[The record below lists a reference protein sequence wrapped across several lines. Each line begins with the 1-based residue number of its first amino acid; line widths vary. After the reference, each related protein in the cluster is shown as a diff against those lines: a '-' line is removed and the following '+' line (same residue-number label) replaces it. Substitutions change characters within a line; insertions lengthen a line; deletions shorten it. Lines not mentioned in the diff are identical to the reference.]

1 MYPVWLNDDRFSR
14 QAGVQGARGG
24 LGGSRWPKEQPKIQK
39 IVSLFRDPIK
49 PTRKKRVGKM
59 LKGICICL
67 WTQSM
72 TFHLASVGR
81 YAMFQVRFGL
91 VGWSQLR
98 HLVFG
103 LWTIQPICIECTIRT
118 ATMARHN
125 ASKPTLLFPKVMWEG
140 IEPLVAG
147 LNGQVL
153 TPISSFASN
162 ILIPH
167 WYKGILVCF
176 GASWII
182 SKRFW
187 LNRA

>member
-24 LGGSRWPKEQPKIQK
+24 LGGSRWPKEQPKNQK

-125 ASKPTLLFPKVMWEG
+125 ASMPILQFPKLMITVVYAYWHCVSPWLQFSMWT
-140 IEPLVAG
+140 
-147 LNGQVL
+147 Q
-153 TPISSFASN
+153 
-162 ILIPH
+162 
-167 WYKGILVCF
+167 Y
-176 GASWII
+176 
-182 SKRFW
+182 
-187 LNRA
+187 